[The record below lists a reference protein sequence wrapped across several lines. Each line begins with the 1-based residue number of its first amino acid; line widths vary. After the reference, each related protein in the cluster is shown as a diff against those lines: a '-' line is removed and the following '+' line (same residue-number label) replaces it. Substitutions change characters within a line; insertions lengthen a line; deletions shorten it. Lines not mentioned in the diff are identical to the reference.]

1 MRRFTVTA
9 LALLVG
15 AAGLTAAGAIQGKKY
30 GTPLTLTEVT
40 KVSDIYATPEKFNGK
55 RVLVQGPIVDVCAEM
70 GCWLAIG
77 SDQEFQTIRFKVE
90 DGVIVFPMSVK
101 GMNARV
107 EGVLAVSQLS
117 EADQIKQG
125 EEMAR
130 EMKKTFDPKTVK
142 GPKTSIQIKG
152 EGAEVAGK

>member
-1 MRRFTVTA
+1 M
-9 LALLVG
+9 
-15 AAGLTAAGAIQGKKY
+15 
-30 GTPLTLTEVT
+30 
-40 KVSDIYATPEKFNGK
+40 
-55 RVLVQGPIVDVCAEM
+55 LVQGPIVDVCAEM

-77 SDQEFQTIRFKVE
+77 SDKEFQTIRFKVE

-101 GMNARV
+101 GMNAKV
-107 EGVLAVSQLS
+107 EGVLAVSLLS

-130 EMKKTFDPKTVK
+130 EKKTTFDPKTVK

-152 EGAEVAGK
+152 EGAEVK